1 MLKFILVFSRL
12 GKIRLKR
19 HWQTIS
25 IQEKVKIAHDV
36 LPLVLSRSKVLSSII
51 DYKGQRLVYKRY
63 ASLFFCVCLD
73 NKENELLVLE
83 AIHRFVQG
91 LDAAFGNVSEL
102 DILFGMQ
109 KAYAVMDE
117 IWVGGE
123 IQESSLRR
131 VNHYMN
137 EVKTR

>member
-25 IQEKVKIAHDV
+25 VQEKVKIAHDV

-73 NKENELLVLE
+73 EKENELLVLE

-117 IWVGGE
+117 IW
-123 IQESSLRR
+123 
-131 VNHYMN
+131 
-137 EVKTR
+137 